1 VRPYPFKFYEIYKS
15 KIWGGRRMESA
26 LGKRLAP
33 EVQIGESW
41 ELVDHFDD
49 VSVVRGGLLEG
60 VPLREL
66 WKDAPSSILGKPL
79 AGRKFK
85 EFPLLVKF
93 IDASGTLSVQV
104 HPDEAYAREHDPAG
118 ESGKN
123 EAWYV
128 VSAGEGAELTAGLA
142 DGVSRKDFKRLLDG
156 GQVEECLNRVKV
168 KPGDLIHIAAGTV
181 HSIGPGILILEIQQT
196 SDATYRVWDWGR
208 TGQDGKPRPL
218 HVEHALKVIDF
229 SRGPVGPAAAGQEPE
244 ENGKPVVVDRCDEF
258 VIEKVTG
265 DKGFALASAGDRFS
279 ILVCVSGSGSLLA
292 EGERYS
298 CAAGDTILLPAA
310 IDAVA
315 IEPAEKIVFL
325 RAYIP

>member
-1 VRPYPFKFYEIYKS
+1 
-15 KIWGGRRMESA
+15 M
-26 LGKRLAP
+26 
-33 EVQIGESW
+33 
-41 ELVDHFDD
+41 
-49 VSVVRGGLLEG
+49 
-60 VPLREL
+60 
-66 WKDAPSSILGKPL
+66 
-79 AGRKFK
+79 
-85 EFPLLVKF
+85 
-93 IDASGTLSVQV
+93 
-104 HPDEAYAREHDPAG
+104 
-118 ESGKN
+118 
-123 EAWYV
+123 
-128 VSAGEGAELTAGLA
+128 
-142 DGVSRKDFKRLLDG
+142 
-156 GQVEECLNRVKV
+156 
-168 KPGDLIHIAAGTV
+168 
-181 HSIGPGILILEIQQT
+181 
-196 SDATYRVWDWGR
+196 
-208 TGQDGKPRPL
+208 
-218 HVEHALKVIDF
+218 IDF